1 MPIPKQK
8 LPSLEEAYNGTLFG
22 STDVLRPD
30 EKKVV
35 LVDPSE
41 LVEIEDQP
49 FHLYS
54 SEKLAELA
62 EDIKENGQINPCT
75 VRLLDGK
82 KYILAGRNRKKACE
96 LAGVKVACI
105 FIECDNFTANLILV
119 NSNLNQ
125 RHELLPSE
133 KAFAY
138 KLQKESYEAKG
149 KRKSTAAVAEQNSEN
164 VKLIQRYIKLTDLN
178 ESLLNMIDGQRLP
191 VSVGFEISYFNSVNM
206 GVLSSYLVN
215 FPDQTVSVQQAQDLR
230 DWNNK
235 KDFDSTWLNDFFH
248 NRIKKETKELIKKC
262 PRSEGLCSNYEV
274 MKKHFLKN
282 GNWEGCS
289 GCCCYCIDLS
299 NCEYACNYCRPAA
312 PSPKT
317 NLISPNQTDKRDK
330 ALSIQFDTPEE
341 AERALVTCTSAQ
353 RYTEMEA
360 SEKGEFISDV
370 PQEYDSPS
378 VHRYPVDEVQ
388 IAEVPES
395 GSPTPIFHRFD
406 EQKPELKEIKQ
417 TKEIPNAASF
427 KEPTTAT
434 RESVSVTIS
443 VDELSKIPCPF
454 KLNEADPDDIREW
467 IINSLMQY
475 FCDKSK

>member
-22 STDVLRPD
+22 STDILRPD

-96 LAGVKVACI
+96 LAGVEVACI
-105 FIECDNFTANLILV
+105 FIECDDITANLILV

-125 RHELLPSE
+125 RQELLPSE

-149 KRKSTAAVAEQNSEN
+149 QKKSTAAVAEQNSEN
-164 VKLIQRYIKLTDLN
+164 IKMIQRYIKLTDLN

-191 VSVGFEISYFNSVNM
+191 VSVGFEISYFNPVNM
-206 GVLSSYLVN
+206 GVLSSYLAN
-215 FPDQTVSVQQAQDLR
+215 FPDQTVSVQQAQALR

-248 NRIKKETKELIKKC
+248 DRIKKEIKDLIKKC
-262 PRSEGLCSNYEV
+262 PRSVGLCSNYEV
-274 MKKHFLKN
+274 MRKHFLKN
-282 GNWEGCS
+282 GSWEGCA
-289 GCCCYCIDLS
+289 GCCCYCINLS
-299 NCEYACNYCRPAA
+299 NCEYACNYCKPTESA
-312 PSPKT
+312 PK
-317 NLISPNQTDKRDK
+317 DKV
-330 ALSIQFDTPEE
+330 LSIQFDTPEE
-341 AERALVTCTSAQ
+341 AERALVTCTSAHG
-353 RYTEMEA
+353 YTKKGA
-360 SEKGEFISDV
+360 PDKGECISDV
-370 PQEYDSPS
+370 PQEHDPPS
-378 VHRYPVDEVQ
+378 VHRYPVDDYHSKVAKSNSQ
-388 IAEVPES
+388 
-395 GSPTPIFHRFD
+395 HRFD
-406 EQKPELKEIKQ
+406 EPKPELKEIKQ

-427 KEPTTAT
+427 NNPTMAT
-434 RESVSVTIS
+434 KKSVSVTIS
-443 VDELSKIPCPF
+443 VEELLKIPCSF
-454 KLNEADPDDIREW
+454 KLTEADPDDIREW

-475 FCDKSK
+475 FCDKSE